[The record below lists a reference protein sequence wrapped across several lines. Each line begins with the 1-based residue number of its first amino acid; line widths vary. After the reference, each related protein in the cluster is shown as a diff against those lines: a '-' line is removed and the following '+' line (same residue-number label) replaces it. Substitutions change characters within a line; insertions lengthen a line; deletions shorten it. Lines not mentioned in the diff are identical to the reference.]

1 MKIWNVWHC
10 LGVLICFCD
19 FHCTRLI
26 TCLSESAGFG
36 GHLFSYLVYM
46 VYLVIRVIISNSS
59 SELLW
64 DIIGLIFFFFKKE
77 WIWWQ
82 SNIYFC
88 KDICVIYSKGAHH
101 KKKNCSDF
109 TQIGANTFHALHE
122 LLAIL
127 KRTNLI
133 INGKRKYNQCS
144 KVSFN
149 LSMHSKY

>member
-1 MKIWNVWHC
+1 MRYHW
-10 LGVLICFCD
+10 
-19 FHCTRLI
+19 
-26 TCLSESAGFG
+26 
-36 GHLFSYLVYM
+36 
-46 VYLVIRVIISNSS
+46 SN
-59 SELLW
+59 
-64 DIIGLIFFFFKKE
+64 FFFLKRNEFDDRATFTFVKIFVLFILKVLT
-77 WIWWQ
+77 I
-82 SNIYFC
+82 
-88 KDICVIYSKGAHH
+88 